1 MGLRIHHL
9 PYSLPLYIMVY
20 IRINNNIINNN
31 TTNINKSAIY
41 EHIHIDN
48 NTSALSLSIYTHV
61 YIYIRVCIYI
71 LYIYVHT
78 PFLPWLEH
86 HCQVRGAYRKLA
98 LKVHPDKQKDKDS
111 VELLLGPKVTTAI
124 WRPENCPN
132 WWPFHRKHMEKIGFN
147 VFFGVL

>member
-48 NTSALSLSIYTHV
+48 NTSALSLSLYIYTRIYIYIYVCV
-61 YIYIRVCIYI
+61 YIYI
-71 LYIYVHT
+71 YIYMYT
-78 PFLPWLEH
+78 PLFCHDSNITARCVGRIESWRWRCIRTSRKTRTRWSCYWDPRWL
-86 HCQVRGAYRKLA
+86 QQSGD
-98 LKVHPDKQKDKDS
+98 LKTAPID
-111 VELLLGPKVTTAI
+111 GPFIGNI
-124 WRPENCPN
+124 W
-132 WWPFHRKHMEKIGFN
+132 KK
-147 VFFGVL
+147 